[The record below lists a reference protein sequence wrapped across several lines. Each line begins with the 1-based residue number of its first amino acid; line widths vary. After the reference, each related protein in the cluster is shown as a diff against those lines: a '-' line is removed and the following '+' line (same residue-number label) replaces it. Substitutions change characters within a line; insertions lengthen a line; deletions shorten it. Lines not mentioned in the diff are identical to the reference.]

1 KSRAACMS
9 SVSCIMF
16 FYRHASATDAY
27 TLSLHDALP
36 ISSVQI
42 AAELQKVGGG
52 LSASLDPDRLLISGN
67 GLITG
72 LDRILEILAEAL
84 TDRKSTRL
92 NSSHVKISYAVSCL
106 KKKTRYE
113 LQCFARTA

>member
-1 KSRAACMS
+1 WIPMGGCHLARATVLS
-9 SVSCIMF
+9 Q
-16 FYRHASATDAY
+16 
-27 TLSLHDALP
+27 TLLSGTE
-36 ISSVQI
+36 SMTSVQI

-84 TDRKSTRL
+84 TGATYPASEVATERDRVIDRIQVAQSQPAHL
-92 NSSHVKISYAVSCL
+92 
-106 KKKTRYE
+106 
-113 LQCFARTA
+113 ARAALLR